1 MRIALFFGAASL
13 AGAFSGILAYGI
25 SSMSGAS
32 GYLGWSWIFVSIS
45 VDMKFKMLTLFK
57 ILEGLATVVVGFVAL
72 FSKDVD
78 SVWPEN

>member
-25 SSMSGAS
+25 SFMSGAR

-45 VDMKFKMLTLFK
+45 VDMKFKMLMLSK
-57 ILEGLATVVVGFVAL
+57 ILEGSTTVIVGFVAL
-72 FSKDVD
+72 FSKDVGF
-78 SVWPEN
+78 VWLDN